1 MLTDRT
7 ATTFLK
13 LFAAMKAQHS
23 VLATAKAPKPPNV
36 ADFDSSTAKDFKIDL
51 KRYGNELSAYLPTTD
66 VVPDNTIR
74 AMFAFILGL
83 KAEPEFFDC
92 KEPLA
97 PGDTN
102 FDFNKDTLKPA
113 GKAELDKLVADMKQ
127 AKQIDAV
134 TVVGHT
140 DSVGSDA
147 YNQRL
152 SERRA
157 ATVKNYLVSKG
168 VPAGIISASGRGESQ
183 PIADNKT
190 AAGRAQ
196 NRRVEITVDV
206 TP

>member
-1 MLTDRT
+1 MK
-7 ATTFLK
+7 LK
-13 LFAAMKAQHS
+13 LNNLALAAAVALAVAAPAFADPEPAVTDPWGKPVKDPFDKC
-23 VLATAKAPKPPNV
+23 VLAVGGTVLPECGPMAPQKKH
-36 ADFDSSTAKDFKIDL
+36 SEL
-51 KRYGNELSAYLPTTD
+51 KLS
-66 VVPDNTIR
+66 
-74 AMFAFILGL
+74 
-83 KAEPEFFDC
+83 
-92 KEPLA
+92 
-97 PGDTN
+97 GDTN